1 MQHLN
6 AANDFSMCLKEKYI
20 LHVALLF
27 QSLCW
32 IYDIQQFLA
41 FFSTIAVPCKE
52 YFANYWGC
60 LLQRFNLMRAS
71 RFSGVSE
78 NGVIGSPSKILPNTR
93 DRTVTP
99 STDSDVDK
107 VLKSIKIAQAG
118 QELGRIAQ
126 ISDLE
131 ASTSDCVGL

>member
-60 LLQRFNLMRAS
+60 LLQRFNLIRAS

-78 NGVIGSPSKILPNTR
+78 NGVIGSPSKIY
-93 DRTVTP
+93 VQ
-99 STDSDVDK
+99 
-107 VLKSIKIAQAG
+107 KSYDANSRYGGYCIKDYIR
-118 QELGRIAQ
+118 LVNR
-126 ISDLE
+126 
-131 ASTSDCVGL
+131 GL